1 MNNSY
6 SISLRSTQNENND
19 ENTISN
25 ESISENKRSKIVKIS
40 TLYKELDYI
49 LNKFSGQNNENE
61 ENDSPSKKNSFSNN
75 ILVSSNQEKISL
87 NKEQFLNYERQIK
100 RLDLISVLSYE
111 NFSQFFN
118 FLPPRTSEIKSFY
131 GIDFKDQTLK
141 NSDLSIFSQI
151 HESNTKSNSFLFEVE
166 QFKFQKKKN
175 LSFGE
180 EPMNIY
186 NKILMNQ
193 NMSQTRKEKEIQNL
207 TNCTDQC
214 FKFVCKQQNIIK
226 TPKTIIK
233 KKEENIKI
241 YEKTKKESKKNEKGL
256 FQCEICSLTFDN
268 PQGLG
273 GHMSGVHRDAS
284 LKYKKKKETRNKR
297 IEKRKILYESK
308 KILCSNHK
316 FNYDDM
322 ILSKDGKRKIKNLIT
337 QNKREFKKIKSYLQ
351 QRSKIEY

>member
-61 ENDSPSKKNSFSNN
+61 ENESPSKKNSFSNN

-166 QFKFQKKKN
+166 QFKFQKKKK
-175 LSFGE
+175 F
-180 EPMNIY
+180 
-186 NKILMNQ
+186 ILW
-193 NMSQTRKEKEIQNL
+193 RR
-207 TNCTDQC
+207 TN
-214 FKFVCKQQNIIK
+214 
-226 TPKTIIK
+226 
-233 KKEENIKI
+233 
-241 YEKTKKESKKNEKGL
+241 
-256 FQCEICSLTFDN
+256 
-268 PQGLG
+268 
-273 GHMSGVHRDAS
+273 
-284 LKYKKKKETRNKR
+284 
-297 IEKRKILYESK
+297 
-308 KILCSNHK
+308 
-316 FNYDDM
+316 
-322 ILSKDGKRKIKNLIT
+322 
-337 QNKREFKKIKSYLQ
+337 
-351 QRSKIEY
+351 EYI

>member
-1 MNNSY
+1 MNNTY
-6 SISLRSTQNENND
+6 NISLRSIQNENND

-61 ENDSPSKKNSFSNN
+61 ENESPSKKNSFSNN

-151 HESNTKSNSFLFEVE
+151 HSPLALFTKQTNSLLACSWNPLFFYVLSTMSSFIWKSLES
-166 QFKFQKKKN
+166 
-175 LSFGE
+175 
-180 EPMNIY
+180 
-186 NKILMNQ
+186 
-193 NMSQTRKEKEIQNL
+193 
-207 TNCTDQC
+207 
-214 FKFVCKQQNIIK
+214 
-226 TPKTIIK
+226 
-233 KKEENIKI
+233 
-241 YEKTKKESKKNEKGL
+241 
-256 FQCEICSLTFDN
+256 SLNF
-268 PQGLG
+268 
-273 GHMSGVHRDAS
+273 H
-284 LKYKKKKETRNKR
+284 
-297 IEKRKILYESK
+297 
-308 KILCSNHK
+308 
-316 FNYDDM
+316 
-322 ILSKDGKRKIKNLIT
+322 
-337 QNKREFKKIKSYLQ
+337 
-351 QRSKIEY
+351 